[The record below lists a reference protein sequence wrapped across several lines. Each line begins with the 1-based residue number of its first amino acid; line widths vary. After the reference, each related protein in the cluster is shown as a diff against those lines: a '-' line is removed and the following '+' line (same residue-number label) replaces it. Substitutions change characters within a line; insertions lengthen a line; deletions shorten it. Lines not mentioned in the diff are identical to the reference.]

1 MKKQREMFIIV
12 ALYQDYTNSVKDK
25 MLKIILDRSML
36 VKMIDFLKLK
46 KKIAFPF

>member
-1 MKKQREMFIIV
+1 
-12 ALYQDYTNSVKDK
+12 

-46 KKIAFPF
+46 KENCISVLILL